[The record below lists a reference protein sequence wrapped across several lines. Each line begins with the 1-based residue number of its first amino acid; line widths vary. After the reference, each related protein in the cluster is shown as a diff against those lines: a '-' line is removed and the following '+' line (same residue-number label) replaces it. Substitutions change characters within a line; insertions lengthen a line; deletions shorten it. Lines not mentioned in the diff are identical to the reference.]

1 MLNNSIDTLKQ
12 DLAANNP
19 LTEENALQKQL
30 FIRMKNKM
38 QVSLGIV

>member
-19 LTEENALQKQL
+19 LTEENAL
-30 FIRMKNKM
+30 
-38 QVSLGIV
+38 